1 MKYCFYFLKTYK
13 LKKYIALLLL
23 FIFWKLQYN
32 KRTEQRIL
40 TDIVV
45 FYLSDSF
52 EINFKNFQI
61 IDKTV
66 R

>member
-23 FIFWKLQYN
+23 SYFGSCSII
-32 KRTEQRIL
+32 RETEQRIL

-52 EINFKNFQI
+52 EINFKKFQI